1 MSIRI
6 LYIPPYYEQHFELA
20 LDRLATTDGQIDY
33 EVFTIDRRFNVAD
46 LNELLCMCRT
56 IITDEHIHMLLAD
69 SHLGQLLATK
79 LSHEYRHI
87 RPRGMTFLSTLQCIH
102 RCSMM
107 ELFDSDEC
115 IPTLPMNLTDD
126 CSPAVKE
133 FLTSATT
140 KGYVKSPFGFDH
152 QLASCRFA
160 DESTFK
166 EATDAYAELYRQ
178 QTDIG
183 LASLFR
189 VYLPMKGETSGWR
202 ASYIVQP
209 FYDLC
214 TYPYWRLVIANA
226 CVYDK
231 EIIMWPLV
239 DGYSGW

>member
-1 MSIRI
+1 MRI
-6 LYIPPYYEQHFELA
+6 LYIPPYYEHHFELA
-20 LDRLATTDGQIDY
+20 LDRFVASERQIDY
-33 EVFTIDRRFNVAD
+33 EVFTIDRRFNVVD

-56 IITDEHIHMLLAD
+56 IITDAHIHMLLAD
-69 SHLGQLLATK
+69 SHLGQLLAAK

-107 ELFDSDEC
+107 DLFDSDEC
-115 IPTLPMNLTDD
+115 ITTLPLNLTDD
-126 CSPAVKE
+126 GYSAVNE
-133 FLTSATT
+133 FVSGTT
-140 KGYVKSPFGFDH
+140 TGGYIKSSFGFDG
-152 QLASCRFA
+152 QLASCRFMN
-160 DESTFK
+160 ESQF
-166 EATDAYAELYRQ
+166 TDAIHAYTELYRQ
-178 QTDIG
+178 QIDTS

-189 VYLPMKGETSGWR
+189 VYLPINGQTSAWP
-202 ASYIVQP
+202 ASHVVQP

-226 CVYDK
+226 CIYDK